1 MRMSKITLDTYWNAI
16 IKKVKSCMITVVCM
30 ENFCGE
36 RLGNKIKTAK
46 ARIIL

>member
-1 MRMSKITLDTYWNAI
+1 MTLDTYWNAI
-16 IKKVKSCMITVVCM
+16 IKKVKSYIITVVCM

-36 RLGNKIKTAK
+36 RPGNKIKTAE